1 MQMIY
6 IAVLLV
12 MAVLNLFLAFIIWQM
27 AAVTR
32 RQVQKNMAGEL
43 ENSAAALDMKMEEL
57 KGLEEEKKKIQGEI
71 DSLEGVVLSL
81 KTSPFYAP
89 RAIARELFIPTA
101 RYIDN
106 EFFDNHKL
114 VNDMMKDVDWKK
126 IVENIRSR
134 YIYAGDRERYETAC
148 GILENLD
155 METVYGIC
163 TRDPQEQESILE
175 EAFTGRTREMLEEF
189 RSGMGEDEDFDV
201 LKFRTFVR
209 EISVEHDP
217 RVYIRTGDRNPARVD
232 DNPDIVYQYDSNI
245 SEGLKIIYQ
254 NRSFDFSIYRLRSRK

>member
-6 IAVLLV
+6 VAVLLV

-32 RQVQKNMAGEL
+32 RQVQKNMTREL
-43 ENSAAALDMKMEEL
+43 ENSAAALDLKMEEL
-57 KGLEEEKKKIQGEI
+57 KQLEEQKKKVQGEI

-89 RAIARELFIPTA
+89 RPIARELFIPTA

-114 VNDMMKDVDWKK
+114 VNDMMKDVDWKQ
-126 IVENIRSR
+126 IVQNIRSR
-134 YIYAGDRERYETAC
+134 YIYAGNRENYETAC
-148 GILENLD
+148 RILEDLD
-155 METVYGIC
+155 MDTVYSLC
-163 TRDPQEQESILE
+163 TRDPQEQETILE
-175 EAFTGRTREMLEEF
+175 EAFTGRAKEMLEEF
-189 RSGMGEDEDFDV
+189 RSGLGEDEAFDV
-201 LKFRTFVR
+201 LKFRTYAR
-209 EISVEHDP
+209 EIRTKEDP
-217 RVYIRTGDRNPARVD
+217 RVYIRTGDRNPAKLD
-232 DNPDIVYQYDSNI
+232 ENPDIVYQYDSNI